1 MTVVSLSQ
9 SYGGH
14 YVPYLTEAIVEY
26 NKQAPSRP
34 INIQGFLA
42 LSPITHPPDDS
53 RGSLDYW

>member
-1 MTVVSLSQ
+1 MVA
-9 SYGGH
+9 
-14 YVPYLTEAIVEY
+14 YLTEAIVEY
-26 NKQAPSRP
+26 NNQAPSRP